1 MEARFGKLEQGI
13 ETRLGKLESK
23 TAKPHELTTKET
35 EGITRLIMP
44 QIEQAVRKALA
55 AAQNELPPS
64 TPSNATRRTPRPA
77 NTTTLTEKFG
87 RGSSKKPIPV
97 EEATP
102 AKKKTKPN
110 NAKAKEPQQK
120 PSAQASLALFD

>member
-1 MEARFGKLEQGI
+1 MEARLSKLEKGI

-55 AAQNELPPS
+55 AAQ
-64 TPSNATRRTPRPA
+64 TRRTPLPA

-87 RGSSKKPIPV
+87 RGSSKRPIPV

-102 AKKKTKPN
+102 TKKRPKPN
-110 NAKAKEPQQK
+110 DPKGKAPQRGSSARGNAD
-120 PSAQASLALFD
+120 LFD